1 MKLPADGGRAVPNPP
16 ADVPGGFVPAVPN
29 PPPAVPWKGIG
40 RRLRELFQSR
50 DFGDDFFDDLED
62 AMIEADMGVR
72 TASDAAEALRAEVR
86 SRGIRSRAA
95 LLFELKRLLRST
107 IISREIPLVPGTLNV
122 LLVLGVNGVG
132 KTTTIAKLAHHFRTQ
147 RDVQDI
153 LLVAGD
159 TFRAAAIEQL
169 QVLGRRLGLPVVAQE
184 PGADPGAV
192 IFDGISSAAARG
204 TRLLIADTAG
214 RLHNRDALVK
224 ELAKIDKIVKTR
236 IAGDAYQRVLV
247 LDATTGQNSLAQA
260 EVFHAAV
267 GVSSIVLTKCDSTA
281 KGGMIVPICRD
292 LGIPFS
298 YLGLGEKQEDLA
310 LFDPDEYLDSL
321 FGAS

>member
-1 MKLPADGGRAVPNPP
+1 M
-16 ADVPGGFVPAVPN
+16 
-29 PPPAVPWKGIG
+29 PWKGIG
-40 RRLRELFQSR
+40 RRLRELFQTR
-50 DFGDDFFDDLED
+50 DFGDDFFDELED

-72 TASDAAEALRAEVR
+72 AASEASEALREAVR
-86 SRGIRSRAA
+86 NRGIRTRDD
-95 LLFELKRLLRST
+95 LLAELKKRLRST
-107 IISREIPLVPGTLNV
+107 IIAREITLVPGTLNV

-132 KTTTIAKLAHHFRTQ
+132 KTTTIAKLAHHFREH
-147 RDVQDI
+147 RDVQKI

-169 QVLGRRLGLPVVAQE
+169 QVLGGRLGLPVVAQE

-204 TRLLIADTAG
+204 SQLLIADTAG
-214 RLHNRDALVK
+214 RLHNRGALVK
-224 ELAKIDKIVKTR
+224 ELAKIDKIVQTR
-236 IAGDAYQRVLV
+236 VAGDAYQKILV

-267 GVSSIVLTKCDSTA
+267 SVSSIVLSKCDSTA
-281 KGGMIVPICRD
+281 KGGMVVPICRD

-298 YLGLGEKQEDLA
+298 YLGLGEKQDDLEP
-310 LFDPDEYLDSL
+310 FDPDEYLDSL
-321 FGAS
+321 FGTS

>member
-1 MKLPADGGRAVPNPP
+1 M
-16 ADVPGGFVPAVPN
+16 
-29 PPPAVPWKGIG
+29 PWKGIG
-40 RRLRELFQSR
+40 RRMRELFQSR
-50 DFGDDFFDDLED
+50 DFGDEFFDELED

-72 TASDAAEALRAEVR
+72 TAAEASEALREAVR
-86 SRGIRSRAA
+86 GRGIRSREGLVA
-95 LLFELKRLLRST
+95 ELKSRLRST
-107 IISREIPLVPGTLNV
+107 LIAREIALVPGALNV

-132 KTTTIAKLAHHFRTQ
+132 KTTTIAKLARHFQTR
-147 RDVQDI
+147 RGVQKI

-169 QVLGRRLGLPVVAQE
+169 QVLGGRLGLPVVAQE

-192 IFDGISSAAARG
+192 IFDGISSAVARG
-204 TRLLIADTAG
+204 SQLLIADTAG

-224 ELAKIDKIVKTR
+224 ELAKIDRIVQTR
-236 IAGDAYQRVLV
+236 VAGDAYQKILV

-267 GVSSIVLTKCDSTA
+267 GVSSIVLSKCDSTA
-281 KGGMIVPICRD
+281 KGGMVIPICRD
-292 LGIPFS
+292 LRIPFS
-298 YLGLGEKQEDLA
+298 YLGLGEKQDDLEP
-310 LFDPDEYLDSL
+310 FDPDEYLDSL